1 MVHLESR
8 AILKNETDTSVQIW
22 EFIQEM
28 LTFKKMHNN
37 AKNIFPSVS
46 KTKER
51 KSYIQV
57 FTEL

>member
-22 EFIQEM
+22 EFIQAM
-28 LTFKKMHNN
+28 LTFKKMHNT

-46 KTKER
+46 
-51 KSYIQV
+51 
-57 FTEL
+57 